1 MHENVIAR
9 RQICTKGQICM
20 DTNLHERKKFHE
32 DNLAPKVNFAR
43 VKIYQRGSFLHE
55 SKKKQKKKVKD
66 KLTKK

>member
-1 MHENVIAR
+1 
-9 RQICTKGQICM
+9 M

-66 KLTKK
+66 KLMKK